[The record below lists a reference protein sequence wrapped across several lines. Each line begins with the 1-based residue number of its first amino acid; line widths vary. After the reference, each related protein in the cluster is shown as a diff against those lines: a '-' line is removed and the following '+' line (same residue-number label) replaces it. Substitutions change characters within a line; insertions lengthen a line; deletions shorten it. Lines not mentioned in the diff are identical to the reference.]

1 MTRPKLRPC
10 PTCQTL
16 NKASIKTC
24 TVCYGTLSTKTK
36 FIKKAATLDGKWGQG
51 VVRNRNVNRIIDS
64 ARIAV
69 LKLEALGFKPI
80 LFYGHRDKKSPNK
93 WVADVMTH
101 FAASS
106 LNKAILDKMRRVYE
120 ILLTKDPTFVCLSV
134 FIYLTLPKQNKSQTA
149 EQPQSSSTEQPE
161 QPELQRTA
169 ARAAT
174 ELQRTAARAATELQ
188 RTAARAATELQ
199 RSSQSSHRAPAHSS
213 QSSHRAPAQS
223 SQSSHRAPAHS
234 SQSSHR
240 APAHSSQRSQ
250 SSLF

>member
-69 LKLEALGFKPI
+69 LKLEALGFKTI
-80 LFYGHRDKKSPNK
+80 LFYGHRDNKSLNK

-106 LNKAILDKMRRVYE
+106 VNKAILDKMRRVYE
-120 ILLTKDPTFVCLSV
+120 ILLSKGCRKCNHQKVFLFEKIIGRRMNEGKAECEICWLPCSVCNRTWDNTWEPACN
-134 FIYLTLPKQNKSQTA
+134 FECLTAT
-149 EQPQSSSTEQPE
+149 PE
-161 QPELQRTA
+161 SPGPSGSA
-169 ARAAT
+169 
-174 ELQRTAARAATELQ
+174 
-188 RTAARAATELQ
+188 
-199 RSSQSSHRAPAHSS
+199 
-213 QSSHRAPAQS
+213 
-223 SQSSHRAPAHS
+223 
-234 SQSSHR
+234 
-240 APAHSSQRSQ
+240 
-250 SSLF
+250 

>member
-106 LNKAILDKMRRVYE
+106 VNKAILDKMRRVYE
-120 ILLTKDPTFVCLSV
+120 ILLTKEP
-134 FIYLTLPKQNKSQTA
+134 
-149 EQPQSSSTEQPE
+149 EQPQSSSAEQPE
-161 QPELQRTA
+161 QPQSSSTA

-174 ELQRTAARAATELQ
+174 ELQRTAAAEQ
-188 RTAARAATELQ
+188 P
-199 RSSQSSHRAPAHSS
+199 QSSSAQQPEQPEFIVLNLMTCATSPSS
-213 QSSHRAPAQS
+213 SPSSASTNMPPPQTS
-223 SQSSHRAPAHS
+223 SPKKEGPQKKKKKI
-234 SQSSHR
+234 
-240 APAHSSQRSQ
+240 
-250 SSLF
+250 